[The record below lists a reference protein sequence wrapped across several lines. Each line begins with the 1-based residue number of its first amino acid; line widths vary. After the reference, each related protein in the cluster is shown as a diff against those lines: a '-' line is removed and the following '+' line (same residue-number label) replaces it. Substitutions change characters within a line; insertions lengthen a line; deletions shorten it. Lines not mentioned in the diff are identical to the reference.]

1 MSIFITFDPT
11 TFHTAISGFHR
22 LAAMIEVA
30 SSGILVP
37 IATIVRPMMASDNQ
51 NNLAIST
58 APSTSIFQPIN
69 NTAIPE
75 KIQRVAF
82 PVEAIFSTFSL
93 SSGTKLLCFTE

>member
-1 MSIFITFDPT
+1 
-11 TFHTAISGFHR
+11 
-22 LAAMIEVA
+22 MIDVA

-37 IATIVRPMMASDNQ
+37 MATIVRPMMASESP
-51 NNLAIST
+51 NNFAIST

-75 KIQRVAF
+75 TIQRLAF
-82 PVEAIFSTFSL
+82 QGDAIFSTVSL